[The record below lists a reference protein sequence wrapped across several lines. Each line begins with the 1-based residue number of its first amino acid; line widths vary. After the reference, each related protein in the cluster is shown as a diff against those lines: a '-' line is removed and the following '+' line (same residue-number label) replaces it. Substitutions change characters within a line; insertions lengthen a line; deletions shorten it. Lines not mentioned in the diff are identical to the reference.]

1 MLRKPG
7 FIAHTNKSALQP
19 NTMIKRL
26 RTSLTGWRATA
37 EEPQEPDEQPEPPAE
52 EQAEEE
58 DDSNDPFRK
67 YGNRSVA
74 VWDAATCTSS
84 VIRQKGKHFRI
95 MGCFE
100 RGAVKL
106 FAEET
111 LYLVE
116 REALVLL
123 PSAPVEDE
131 EHPDPITA
139 RECYDLCL
147 RNEDQNDGQRCPLA
161 CYWTYQQL
169 KGLGYV
175 VCRPQQYAVAD
186 GSRAIAPQFW
196 AGDVSPGAPEVP
208 VCFECHQPSQNFAK
222 SRLGDPAFRVFVTH
236 AGGGLPSVTQLT
248 DLLER
253 CAGAPA
259 KAAVA
264 AGDGTVLLFDL
275 TEGVPT
281 IA

>member
-1 MLRKPG
+1 
-7 FIAHTNKSALQP
+7 
-19 NTMIKRL
+19 
-26 RTSLTGWRATA
+26 
-37 EEPQEPDEQPEPPAE
+37 
-52 EQAEEE
+52 
-58 DDSNDPFRK
+58 
-67 YGNRSVA
+67 
-74 VWDAATCTSS
+74 
-84 VIRQKGKHFRI
+84 

-175 VCRPQQYAVAD
+175 VCRPQQYAAAD
-186 GSRAIAPQFW
+186 GSRELRRA
-196 AGDVSPGAPEVP
+196 
-208 VCFECHQPSQNFAK
+208 
-222 SRLGDPAFRVFVTH
+222 
-236 AGGGLPSVTQLT
+236 AGGAVLAAAT
-248 DLLER
+248 ER
-253 CAGAPA
+253 ARARPA
-259 KAAVA
+259 RGRPRPAR
-264 AGDGTVLLFDL
+264 DGGPQASQRLCVRRLDGRRRETFV
-275 TEGVPT
+275 
-281 IA
+281 

>member
-1 MLRKPG
+1 
-7 FIAHTNKSALQP
+7 
-19 NTMIKRL
+19 MIKRL
-26 RTSLTGWRATA
+26 RTSLTAWRATA
-37 EEPQEPDEQPEPPAE
+37 EEPQEAEAPQEEAPEDP
-52 EQAEEE
+52 QGVE
-58 DDSNDPFRK
+58 DPEDANDPFRK

-74 VWDAATCTSS
+74 VWNADSATAS

-95 MGCFE
+95 MGCF
-100 RGAVKL
+100 GGGTVTL

-123 PSAPVEDE
+123 PSAPEDDE
-131 EHPDPITA
+131 EHPEPITA
-139 RECYDLCL
+139 RECYDICL
-147 RNEDQNDGQRCPLA
+147 RNEDHEDAKKCPLA
-161 CYWTYQQL
+161 CYWAFQQL

-175 VCRPQQYAVAD
+175 VYRPQQYDAAD
-186 GSRAIAPQFW
+186 GSRALPPQFW
-196 AGDVSPGAPEVP
+196 AGDVAQDAPPVP
-208 VCFECHQPSQNFAK
+208 VCFECHQPGANFAK
-222 SRLGDPAFRVFVTH
+222 SRLGAPAFRVFVTH

>member
-1 MLRKPG
+1 
-7 FIAHTNKSALQP
+7 
-19 NTMIKRL
+19 MIKRL

-37 EEPQEPDEQPEPPAE
+37 EEPQEAEEQPEPIKE

-131 EHPDPITA
+131 DHPEAITA

-175 VCRPQQYAVAD
+175 VCRPQQYAAAD
-186 GSRAIAPQFW
+186 GSRAVAPQFW

>member
-1 MLRKPG
+1 
-7 FIAHTNKSALQP
+7 
-19 NTMIKRL
+19 MIKRL

-37 EEPQEPDEQPEPPAE
+37 EEPQEADEQPEPPAE
-52 EQAEEE
+52 DQTEE

-95 MGCFE
+95 MGCFAN
-100 RGAVKL
+100 GAVKL

-131 EHPDPITA
+131 DHPEPITA

-169 KGLGYV
+169 KGLGSLAG
-175 VCRPQQYAVAD
+175 RSGAVAD
-186 GSRAIAPQFW
+186 GSRAVAPVLGGRRR
-196 AGDVSPGAPEVP
+196 AGRARSA
-208 VCFECHQPSQNFAK
+208 C
-222 SRLGDPAFRVFVTH
+222 VF
-236 AGGGLPSVTQLT
+236 
-248 DLLER
+248 
-253 CAGAPA
+253 
-259 KAAVA
+259 
-264 AGDGTVLLFDL
+264 
-275 TEGVPT
+275 
-281 IA
+281 